1 MGTLPAFG
9 VLDIDRTW
17 GNGSPLLQV
26 RAPYGGFDLPKAL
39 IASIA
44 AILLGM
50 ARRTSVGCTKAICS
64 TKQIGGVRMMRIEEK
79 SASED
84 DTDLSNR
91 DAASAGGERDCRG
104 MYDLYSRA
112 SVKCDSQ
119 LPSPR
124 EKARPSRQGLLD
136 RRCNRRA
143 DDFVCLASAPDRD
156 RLLGSVV
163 LRCGEFSEF
172 GTAYY
177 HSAVNYTTLGYGDI
191 VMSPAWRL
199 LGPVEAANGMLM
211 FGVSTAMIFAV
222 IQRLIGARFADL
234 KD

>member
-26 RAPYGGFDLPKAL
+26 RAPYGRFDLPKAL

-64 TKQIGGVRMMRIEEK
+64 TKQIGGVPVMRIEEK

-143 DDFVCLASAPDRD
+143 DDFVCPASAPDRD

-163 LRCGEFSEF
+163 RTLRRIFR
-172 GTAYY
+172 
-177 HSAVNYTTLGYGDI
+177 VWN
-191 VMSPAWRL
+191 RL
-199 LGPVEAANGMLM
+199 LSFSGQLHDIGLWRHCYVTCMEIIGTSGSGKWNADVWCLDRDD
-211 FGVSTAMIFAV
+211 FCRDSTI
-222 IQRLIGARFADL
+222 D
-234 KD
+234 